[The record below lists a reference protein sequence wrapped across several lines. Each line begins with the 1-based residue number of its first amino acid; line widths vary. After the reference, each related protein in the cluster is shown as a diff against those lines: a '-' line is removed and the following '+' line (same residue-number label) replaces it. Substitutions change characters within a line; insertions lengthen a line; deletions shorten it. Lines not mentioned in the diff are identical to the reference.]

1 MILHLP
7 LKGILGIGIGLKGI
21 LGIVIIIIA
30 CDPAIPY
37 FVVFLVILRKISCR
51 NPAVKPRGLII
62 NVERLKLL
70 HHGRASAHV

>member
-37 FVVFLVILRKISCR
+37 FVVFLFILRKISCR

-70 HHGRASAHV
+70 HHGRVSAHV